1 MSQLPLELPQRPALG
16 RGDFLVAPANEAAVA
31 WIDRWPDWP
40 SVALVLV
47 GPPGS
52 GKSHLAEV
60 WHSASGASPVTPAD
74 LKCQSP
80 DRLVERAQVLLLE
93 DAEGNLGGEGEEA
106 LLHLYNLL
114 AERGGQLL
122 LTGLRAP
129 KRWNIS
135 LPDLASRL
143 ATATVAELGAPDD
156 ALLQA
161 VLVKLF
167 ADRQLLVTA
176 ELVEFLQRRIPRSF
190 AAARAIVA
198 AIDRRALAEQ
208 RGITITVARAALAEE
223 VEALEALED
232 QT

>member
-40 SVALVLV
+40 ATALALV
-47 GPPGS
+47 GPSGS

-60 WHSASGASPVTPAD
+60 WQELSGASALAPAD
-74 LKCQSP
+74 LTRYSP
-80 DRLVERAQVLLLE
+80 DHLVRRSRAILLE
-93 DAEGNLGGEGEEA
+93 DAEDRLDGEGEEA

-114 AERGGQLL
+114 AERGGHLL
-122 LTGLRAP
+122 LTGRRAP
-129 KRWNIS
+129 KRWPLR

-143 ATATVAELGAPDD
+143 ATATVADLGPPDD

-167 ADRQLLVTA
+167 ADRQLRVTA
-176 ELVEFLQRRIPRSF
+176 DLIEFLQRRIPRSF
-190 AAARAIVA
+190 AAARGIVA
-198 AIDRRALAEQ
+198 AIDRRALAE
-208 RGITITVARAALAEE
+208 RRSITVAVARAALADELGS
-223 VEALEALED
+223 LESPED
-232 QT
+232 

>member
-16 RGDFLVAPANEAAVA
+16 RGDFLVTSSNEAAVA

-40 SVALVLV
+40 SVALALV
-47 GPPGS
+47 GPAGS

-60 WHSASGASPVTPAD
+60 WQDLSGARPVTVADLSRQPAD
-74 LKCQSP
+74 RLL
-80 DRLVERAQVLLLE
+80 DRSAALLLE
-93 DAEGNLGGEGEEA
+93 DAEAALGPEDEEA

-114 AERGGQLL
+114 AERGGHLL
-122 LTGLRAP
+122 LTARQAP
-129 KRWNIS
+129 KRWNLR

-143 ATATVAELGAPDD
+143 ATATVAELGPPDD

-167 ADRQLLVTA
+167 ADRQLQVGA

-190 AAARAIVA
+190 AAAQTVVA
-198 AIDRRALAEQ
+198 AIDRRALAE
-208 RGITITVARAALAEE
+208 RRRITIAVARAALAEAAGALD
-223 VEALEALED
+223 ALE
-232 QT
+232 T